1 MTMSQ
6 DSALSSVIDALAF
19 AADKHRDQRR
29 KDKGAS
35 PYINH
40 PVALAHILAIEGG
53 IADPIA
59 IAGALLH
66 DTIEDTE
73 TTYEELVE
81 RFGKSTA
88 DVVMECTDDKSLPKG
103 ERKEL
108 QVAHAPHMSHA
119 AKLVKL
125 ADKIANLRDVASHP
139 PADWTRARRSEY
151 AIWARRVVAGLGPIN
166 PALEAS
172 FAKAFADVIASAS
185 EHRLS

>member
-1 MTMSQ
+1 MSK
-6 DSALSSVIDALAF
+6 DTALSLIIDALAF

-35 PYINH
+35 PYIIH
-40 PVALAHILAIEGG
+40 PVTLAHILATEGE
-53 IADPIA
+53 ITDPIA

-81 RFGKSTA
+81 RFGKQVA
-88 DVVMECTDDKSLPKG
+88 DVVMECTDDKSLPKA

-108 QVAHAPHMSHA
+108 QVEHAPHMSPA
-119 AKLVKL
+119 AKLVKI
-125 ADKIANLRDVASHP
+125 ADKTANLRDVASHP

-151 AIWARRVVAGLGPIN
+151 ANWAKRVVSGLGPMN
-166 PALEAS
+166 PTLEAS
-172 FAKAFADVIASAS
+172 FAKAYADVIASAS
-185 EHRLS
+185 EG